1 MQRFYDNKQNR
12 NNHKQHDIKI
22 KNEAQ
27 QKELP
32 SKKPSPIEQL
42 EDQFNPSWTKELDK
56 HCEGQDIKM
65 LTLEARGHSLS
76 RLVHNNN
83 PFDAGDLTLIS
94 SPHTPYAHMFGILN
108 KTRRIQVTNESFNTP
123 TKVCNVMPNQF
134 WVNVNNGFIYSLVD
148 SDAEHSSIRQDMVEK
163 LNLEM
168 LPLNDDERKFSFVL
182 AGKIPILDTDE
193 LVLGQDFLISKELI
207 FCGDRLILRGYYSND
222 IIWTYKAEEFK
233 ITRILSNISCYSKS
247 ALKVKSHSN
256 IKVPV
261 KVDLPSHLVDN
272 ETNYEIKNFS
282 YATYLNLIRP
292 LNTDDIPDDGSTK
305 YQLRYYTSYPDNFYI
320 VDLKEPIME
329 LDNQS
334 NKDLNYKENSLIGKA
349 YNIFT
354 IYTNRLNVEEEYKNK
369 YLTIK
374 DKGIHEVEPSVR
386 ECLIKA
392 NVEEGTAAAGANC
405 NIKVSVYNHNF
416 NENLTTMN
424 NSNDISGSVCDNDNY
439 FQHNIKMTLDN
450 ITVHNDTTIP
460 DDPLLSDF
468 NPPDEY
474 DLKDPSEWTK
484 DSLKDSVHV
493 GPCPDDILEK
503 FVELLWQNK
512 DAVSNSTTVAPSSL
526 PEVHLIPK

>member
-94 SPHTPYAHMFGILN
+94 SPHTPYAHMF
-108 KTRRIQVTNESFNTP
+108 
-123 TKVCNVMPNQF
+123 
-134 WVNVNNGFIYSLVD
+134 
-148 SDAEHSSIRQDMVEK
+148 
-163 LNLEM
+163 
-168 LPLNDDERKFSFVL
+168 
-182 AGKIPILDTDE
+182 
-193 LVLGQDFLISKELI
+193 
-207 FCGDRLILRGYYSND
+207 
-222 IIWTYKAEEFK
+222 AEEFK